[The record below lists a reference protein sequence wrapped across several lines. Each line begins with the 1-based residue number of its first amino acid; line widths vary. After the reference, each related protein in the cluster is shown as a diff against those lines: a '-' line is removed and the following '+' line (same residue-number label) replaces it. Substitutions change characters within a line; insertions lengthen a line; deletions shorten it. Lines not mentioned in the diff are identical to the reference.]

1 MLLAMASGVSED
13 EFVAGR
19 RSGEFGTRPVPLE
32 EIDKR
37 NRKLARQLLWDA
49 LRGYTMTSGIAYWY
63 LQLGSHVESMLIY
76 EMIIG
81 KERL

>member
-1 MLLAMASGVSED
+1 MASGVSEN

-19 RSGEFGTRPVPLE
+19 RSGEFGTRPLPLD

-49 LRGYTMTSGIAYWY
+49 LRGYSMTSGNKIYNPWPACRE
-63 LQLGSHVESMLIY
+63 LHCNMQSFILGTRVWFQV
-76 EMIIG
+76 
-81 KERL
+81 